1 MRHTVEPPNFYF
13 RRRVGASLYPRP
25 ASLGNEVPGMS
36 GERHHVAWS
45 APNGDVHVDRGV
57 KLYDFDSIQG
67 KFNCTSSSIL
77 QTDKTNHTYEI
88 AVVLITP

>member
-1 MRHTVEPPNFYF
+1 MREANAEPLIYT
-13 RRRVGASLYPRP
+13 RRNPPPEDEGRNRGRRYGGGGGVSLYPRP
-25 ASLGNEVPGMS
+25 ASIGNDVPGMS

-67 KFNCTSSSIL
+67 LNSI
-77 QTDKTNHTYEI
+77 
-88 AVVLITP
+88 